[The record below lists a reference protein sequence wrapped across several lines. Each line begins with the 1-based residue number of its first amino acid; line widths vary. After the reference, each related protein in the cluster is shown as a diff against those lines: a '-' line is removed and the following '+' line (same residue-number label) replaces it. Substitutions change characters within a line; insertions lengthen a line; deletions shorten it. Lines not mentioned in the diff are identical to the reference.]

1 MRRVAVDADGDA
13 AFAWMGFDGADFR
26 IQARARSAS
35 GALGTVQTLSDA
47 GQNAASPQ
55 LAADVDGDAVAVWEH
70 WDGANM
76 NWQVQGAIGP

>member
-1 MRRVAVDADGDA
+1 
-13 AFAWMGFDGADFR
+13 
-26 IQARARSAS
+26 
-35 GALGTVQTLSDA
+35 VQTLSDA